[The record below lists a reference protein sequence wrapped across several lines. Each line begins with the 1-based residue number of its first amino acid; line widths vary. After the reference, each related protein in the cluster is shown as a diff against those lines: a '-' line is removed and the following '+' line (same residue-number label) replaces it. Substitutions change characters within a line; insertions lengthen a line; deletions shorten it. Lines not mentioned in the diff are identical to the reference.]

1 MSITKTISLS
11 ITLPD
16 ESCFAAFAAA
26 LHTAARQIE
35 PAAVPQPA
43 PTSPPQPARE
53 APPAYD
59 KCRALWEAAQKV
71 APAGSLFSIHDY
83 VGRGLQQGVP
93 HIHEGRMPQE
103 TQDRLEAAIMALGRS
118 DWGQEWLSHDEN
130 AAQID
135 RAYCF
140 EFVGYWLTRA
150 HPTNPEMGYVRHTGR
165 PL

>member
-16 ESCFAAFAAA
+16 EATCNGLAAA
-26 LHTAARQIE
+26 LRIVASQLEVQVITP
-35 PAAVPQPA
+35 PAAPAAQPA
-43 PTSPPQPARE
+43 AE

-140 EFVGYWLTRA
+140 EFVGYWVTRA